1 MAVINHD
8 TREVS
13 FKLVYCGTPMGGKT
27 TNLSFIHSRLGA
39 DHRGDLV
46 ALAAANDRTLFF
58 DFLPVHTM
66 VINGYHTKF
75 MLYTVP
81 GQITYN
87 ATMQMVLK
95 QADGVVF
102 VADSQMDRQRDNLQ
116 SWQNLEANLRLNGSS
131 IERLPV
137 VLQYNKRDVP
147 NAAPVEYLEFLL
159 NNRPNRYI
167 SFEAEASRGRNVLA
181 SLNAVSQQ
189 VLTQF
194 HEQMQRERIELESDD
209 HFNENDSPS
218 PPAERSALPSQTK
231 EPSLVA

>member
-81 GQITYN
+81 GQVCYN
-87 ATMQMVLK
+87 ATRQMVLRG
-95 QADGVVF
+95 ADGIVF
-102 VADSQMDRQRDNLQ
+102 VADSQLDRMEENLTAWQ
-116 SWQNLEANLRLNGSS
+116 GMQQNLADNGSS
-131 IERLPV
+131 FADLPAI
-137 VLQYNKRDVP
+137 LQFNKRDLP
-147 NAAPVEYLEFLL
+147 GPAPLAYMEYLL
-159 NNRPNRYI
+159 NSGPRRLRV
-167 SFEAEASRGRNVLA
+167 FEAAASTGVNVFET
-181 SLNAVSQQ
+181 LNALAQE
-189 VLTQF
+189 VLQRFHQGTQ
-194 HEQMQRERIELESDD
+194 
-209 HFNENDSPS
+209 
-218 PPAERSALPSQTK
+218 PAPATTQPV
-231 EPSLVA
+231 PA